1 MHLARTQTAA
11 YTAAV
16 LRRLLTLL
24 LCASLAL
31 QGATVALAAESP
43 CPMQDDMAAM
53 AQAGDLD
60 LAELPDCCNDLQT
73 WADTGQLCKTGVDC
87 QGVVAWATAPA
98 AQGMPAVPS
107 SAVPDA
113 RIAVEPTAPPGAP
126 WRPPSA
132 V

>member
-1 MHLARTQTAA
+1 M
-11 YTAAV
+11 

-43 CPMQDDMAAM
+43 CPMQAEMAAM

-60 LAELPDCCNDLQT
+60 LADLPDCCNDLQT
-73 WADTGQLCKTGVDC
+73 WADTGQLCTTGVDC
-87 QGVVAWATAPA
+87 QGFVAWAPAPA
-98 AQGMPAVPS
+98 AQGVPAGPS
-107 SAVPDA
+107 SALHQALIAAEPMA
-113 RIAVEPTAPPGAP
+113 RPGTP

-132 V
+132 G